1 MIAFNLKTTFKMN
14 TCYTI
19 KLSSGETL
27 LTGEMHI
34 NEGMVFF
41 LYPVKI
47 NFTTMLLNDKIITQ
61 YVPILYQPFGND
73 KYIPIALSHV
83 VSILPGSEADVR
95 FYNNSLRG
103 LIIEETQRLLAFDR
117 IMNGFDYEDKLIMNP
132 PEMVQ

>member
-1 MIAFNLKTTFKMN
+1 
-14 TCYTI
+14 
-19 KLSSGETL
+19 
-27 LTGEMHI
+27 MHI

-47 NFTTMLLNDKIITQ
+47 NFTSMLLNDKIITQ
-61 YVPILYQPFGND
+61 YVPTLYQPFGND

-95 FYNNSLRG
+95 FYNNSLHG
-103 LIIEETQRLLAFDR
+103 LISEETQRLLAFDR